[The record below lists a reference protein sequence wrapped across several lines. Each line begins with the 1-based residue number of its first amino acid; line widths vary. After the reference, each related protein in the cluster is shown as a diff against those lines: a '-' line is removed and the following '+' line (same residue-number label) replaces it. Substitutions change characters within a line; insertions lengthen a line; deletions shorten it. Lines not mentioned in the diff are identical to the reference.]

1 MPITIPEREIVAV
14 VPFTSTAADP
24 IDGSTTVAPPAPSS
38 RTWMA
43 LMQAFPEY
51 SIVNSSE
58 APLAVK
64 TPTSELPYSQ
74 PVPPNLTVVVP
85 SGAVADCVV

>member
-1 MPITIPEREIVAV
+1 MPERKSDAVLPSGVAV
-14 VPFTSTAADP
+14 TLP
-24 IDGSTTVAPPAPSS
+24 IDGSTTVAPPASSS

-43 LMQAFPEY
+43 FMQAFPEY

-74 PVPPNLTVVVP
+74 PVPPNLTAVVP